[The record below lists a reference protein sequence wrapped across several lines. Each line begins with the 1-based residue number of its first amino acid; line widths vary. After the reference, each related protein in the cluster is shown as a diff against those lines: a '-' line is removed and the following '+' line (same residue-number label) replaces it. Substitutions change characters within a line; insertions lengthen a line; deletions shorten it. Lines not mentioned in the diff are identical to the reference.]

1 MQPVLGNDLDRL
13 LEAEERLAGR
23 MAEARAAA
31 ERLLEAA
38 RVEASELARR
48 GEEVERAGRA
58 RLEAQIEGEV
68 AAELRRIEAGAEE
81 RVRAYASV
89 TPEQLRELSLGVLRE
104 LLGSAAGEG
113 RR

>member
-13 LEAEERLAGR
+13 LEAEERLAAR
-23 MAEARAAA
+23 LAEAKAAG

-48 GEEVERAGRA
+48 GEEVERSGRA
-58 RLEAQIEGEV
+58 RLQAQIEGEV
-68 AAELRRIEAGAEE
+68 AAELQRIEAGADE
-81 RVRAYASV
+81 RVRAYGSV
-89 TPEQLRELSLGVLRE
+89 TAERLRELSLGVLRE
-104 LLGSAAGEG
+104 LLEAPAGEG